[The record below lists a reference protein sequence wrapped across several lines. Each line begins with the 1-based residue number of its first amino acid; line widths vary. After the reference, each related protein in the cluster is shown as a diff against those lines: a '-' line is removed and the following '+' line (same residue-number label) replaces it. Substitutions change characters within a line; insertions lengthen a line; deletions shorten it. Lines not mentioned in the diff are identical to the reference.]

1 MPEPATF
8 GRRASRAAPSP
19 GRATDPRPA
28 AIADIL
34 DPRAEAFRAE
44 VAAGR
49 TAAPTGFDAW
59 RRSQRRRSWITWAL
73 TVLSF
78 SPGVASLVL
87 DAPIELS
94 IALEIA
100 ALVGNVWIRRERYRR
115 SREIVAWEDE
125 GSAPHPS
132 AGARIIR

>member
-1 MPEPATF
+1 VPEPSTF

-19 GRATDPRPA
+19 AAAPAPRRAA
-28 AIADIL
+28 ASNAL

-59 RRSQRRRSWITWAL
+59 RRSQRHRTWITGAL
-73 TVLSF
+73 TLLSF
-78 SPGVASLVL
+78 APGVVTFAL

-94 IALEIA
+94 IALSIA

-115 SREIVAWEDE
+115 TREIVAWEETDS
-125 GSAPHPS
+125 SAHP
-132 AGARIIR
+132 